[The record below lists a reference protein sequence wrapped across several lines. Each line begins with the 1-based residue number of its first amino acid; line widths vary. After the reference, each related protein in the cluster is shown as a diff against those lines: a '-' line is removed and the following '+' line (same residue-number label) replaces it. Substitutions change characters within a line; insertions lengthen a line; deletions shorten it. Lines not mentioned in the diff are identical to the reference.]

1 MKKGS
6 KKYLAALIVLFIGLM
21 LISGCSAYTEILP
34 NLCHSDSDV
43 MIICD
48 CPEEDITYHGHC
60 IEKEEIELFPACEI
74 WRNVDD
80 PSAYMNCIQNQMERA
95 EFMERM
101 A

>member
-21 LISGCSAYTEILP
+21 LISGCKAYTEILP
-34 NLCHSDSDV
+34 GLCHSDRDG
-43 MIICD
+43 MLICD
-48 CPEEDITYHGHC
+48 CPEEDRTYHGHC

>member
-34 NLCHSDSDV
+34 NLCHSDRDG

-48 CPEEDITYHGHC
+48 CPEEDRTYHGHC
-60 IEKEEIELFPACEI
+60 IEEELKEKIKQLENIKI
-74 WRNVDD
+74 
-80 PSAYMNCIQNQMERA
+80 
-95 EFMERM
+95 
-101 A
+101 